1 MNSGAQ
7 CPGFKSQLRQ
17 LPSQAWWFSLRATA
31 THAGPPERGGQTCWD
46 IASVPGHPVHLP
58 EPRGC
63 REVVRTLTR
72 GPSTPYPVP
81 RPWTLQAGEEA
92 TGAVS
97 KGRVCF
103 AHVWRLTMCSLGGAC
118 CLKLTEFW
126 ATWGQKVSD

>member
-1 MNSGAQ
+1 M
-7 CPGFKSQLRQ
+7 
-17 LPSQAWWFSLRATA
+17 
-31 THAGPPERGGQTCWD
+31 
-46 IASVPGHPVHLP
+46 
-58 EPRGC
+58 
-63 REVVRTLTR
+63 VRTLTR